1 MLTRKIVDRL
11 QKQKQRAII
20 YEQVG
25 ISKAIKNKFLDIG
38 REQKGATPT
47 PGGGGPTKG
56 RRFVPPQDS
65 KKLRHGRFENE
76 VVTLQ
81 SGLPKVNDKFDFI
94 NDYESSDYDYISDEE
109 FKYMKHY
116 QDQNLQ
122 KFNDLKD
129 QLQGMSPQKR
139 RGSK

>member
-116 QDQNLQ
+116 QDQNL
-122 KFNDLKD
+122 
-129 QLQGMSPQKR
+129 
-139 RGSK
+139 

>member
-25 ISKAIKNKFLDIG
+25 VSKAIKNKYLDIG
-38 REQKGATPT
+38 RENKGATPT
-47 PGGGGPTKG
+47 LGGGGTTKG
-56 RRFVPPQDS
+56 RRPTPQDS

-76 VVTLQ
+76 VVNLQ

-109 FKYMKHY
+109 FKYMKNY
-116 QDQNLQ
+116 
-122 KFNDLKD
+122 
-129 QLQGMSPQKR
+129 
-139 RGSK
+139 